1 MTEMI
6 ATRDAYGDTLVE
18 LGRTNPDVVVLE
30 ADLSKSTKTE
40 AFSKAFPERFFNI
53 GIAEANMMGIAAGF
67 ASCGKI
73 PFASSFAIFCTGRAW
88 EQIRN
93 TIAFSGLG
101 VKMVGT
107 HGGVSVGADGCS
119 HQAIED
125 FALMRAIPGMTVIAP
140 CDGPE
145 ARRAVLAVAE
155 AAGPAYLRMGRA
167 KVPTITSEDA
177 PFEIGKGIVMR
188 DGKDVT
194 LVACGAMVSSALEAA
209 DALSGKGIDAA
220 VIDMH
225 TIKPIDADLLREY
238 AEKTGA
244 VVTAEQHVLQGGFGS
259 AVAEALVQEVCVP
272 IEMVGLDNTF
282 GQSGDPDVLF
292 TYYHLTATDIAKKA
306 EKAVAR
312 KNA

>member
-6 ATRDAYGDTLVE
+6 ATRDAYGKALIE
-18 LGRTNPDVVVLE
+18 LGEMNGDVVVLE

-40 AFSKAFPERFFNI
+40 GFSKRFPERFFNI
-53 GIAEANMMGIAAGF
+53 GIAEANMMGIAAGL

-73 PFASSFAIFCTGRAW
+73 PFASSFAIFATGRTW

-101 VKMVGT
+101 VNIVGT

-125 FALMRAIPGMTVIAP
+125 FAIMRSIPTMTVIAP

-145 ARRAVLAVAE
+145 ARRAVLAAAE
-155 AAGPAYLRMGRA
+155 SAGPVYVRMGRA
-167 KVPTITSEDA
+167 KVPTITSDET
-177 PFEIGKGIVMR
+177 PFEIGKGIVLR
-188 DGKDVT
+188 DGRDVT
-194 LVACGAMVSSALEAA
+194 LAACGAMVDASLKAA
-209 DALSGKGIDAA
+209 EMLAAEDIDAA

-225 TIKPIDADLLREY
+225 TIKPIDADLLARY

-244 VVTAEQHVLQGGFGS
+244 FVTAEQHVLQGGFGS
-259 AVAEALVQEVCVP
+259 AVAEALVRSVP
-272 IEMVGLDNTF
+272 VPVEMLGLDNVF
-282 GQSGDPDVLF
+282 GQSGDPDILF
-292 TYYHLTATDIAKKA
+292 QHYHLTPDDVARSAKKA
-306 EKAVAR
+306 IAR
-312 KNA
+312 KLP

>member
-6 ATRDAYGDTLVE
+6 ATRDAYGKALIE
-18 LGRTNPDVVVLE
+18 LGEMNGDVVVLE

-40 AFSKAFPERFFNI
+40 GFSKRFPERFFNI
-53 GIAEANMMGIAAGF
+53 GIAEANMMGIAAGL

-73 PFASSFAIFCTGRAW
+73 PFASSFAIFATGRTW

-101 VKMVGT
+101 VKIVGT

-125 FALMRAIPGMTVIAP
+125 FAIMRSIPTMTVIAP

-145 ARRAVLAVAE
+145 ARRAVLAAAE
-155 AAGPAYLRMGRA
+155 GAGPVYVRMGRA
-167 KVPTITSEDA
+167 KVPTITSDET
-177 PFEIGKGIVMR
+177 PFEIGKGSVLR
-188 DGKDVT
+188 DGRDVT
-194 LVACGAMVSSALEAA
+194 LAACGAMVAA
-209 DALSGKGIDAA
+209 SLKAAETLAAEDIDAA

-225 TIKPIDADLLREY
+225 TIKPIDADLLARY

-244 VVTAEQHVLQGGFGS
+244 FVTAEQHVLQGGFGS
-259 AVAEALVQEVCVP
+259 AVAEALVRSVP
-272 IEMVGLDNTF
+272 VPVEMVGLDNVF
-282 GQSGDPDVLF
+282 GQSGDPDILF
-292 TYYHLTATDIAKKA
+292 KHYHLTPDDVARSAKKA
-306 EKAVAR
+306 IAR
-312 KNA
+312 KLP